1 MADNIR
7 DLLDPQ
13 DLAEAKQEGL
23 RKKIEDQRIDINELP
38 QLPEGAIDAIRIAGM
53 ELKIKV
59 TELLKELETLNN
71 KDPRYVDV
79 KKEIANKVQV
89 MQAWKSSFG
98 SFQQAKQEFFQN
110 LFSYSKANNQLHIA
124 RLSDYFGD
132 NHMGWQIN
140 GTDVGLLTEEEVF
153 VSTNEIV
160 SLANR
165 LMLPANKER
174 NQLMEQAFVVSPNVK
189 GNEFIEIMRALFDK
203 EKVEIIEPAEG
214 TSPTDVLQ
222 KHLHKYIYGPR
233 ATTYKSFE
241 SGKPF
246 IDNQYAWFVYDE
258 FYADLKTK
266 EWKIDP
272 QRTSYMIREIF
283 KSENKDKKAL
293 FNKPKRFPGKNS
305 NGDYF
310 PPIKAL
316 RIPLYLFEE
325 KKDVKEIVEFEDE
338 EDIL

>member
-1 MADNIR
+1 MVDNIQN
-7 DLLDPQ
+7 LLDPQ

-23 RKKIEDQRIDINELP
+23 RKKIEDQRVDINELP
-38 QLPEGAIDAIRIAGM
+38 ALPEGAIDAIRLAGM

-174 NQLMEQAFVVSPNVK
+174 NQLMEQAFVIEDTVAKQGEQAISLRQIDHKLYLQRTDTADGEGGVDPEIPKEYALSTMYDDPEWGKWAEQNKVDSPM
-189 GNEFIEIMRALFDK
+189 IENIVRA
-203 EKVEIIEPAEG
+203 G
-214 TSPTDVLQ
+214 
-222 KHLHKYIYGPR
+222 
-233 ATTYKSFE
+233 
-241 SGKPF
+241 SGKEFRDIVAPLLVQYDMQVKIQPS
-246 IDNQYAWFVYDE
+246 IDAGIKRYEAISTPSQPDMPAQ
-258 FYADLKTK
+258 
-266 EWKIDP
+266 P
-272 QRTSYMIREIF
+272 QMPNAQPGEAQLTDQKLPPI
-283 KSENKDKKAL
+283 K
-293 FNKPKRFPGKNS
+293 GKNS
-305 NGDYF
+305 WGNLVN
-310 PPIKAL
+310 K
-316 RIPLYLFEE
+316 
-325 KKDVKEIVEFEDE
+325 
-338 EDIL
+338 